1 MKTQNNIRFEK
12 VLNIQGKAMRV
23 NLPFGMQSSDYPE
36 PERCRKVEK
45 ELDEVV
51 SPKLRRHRQRA
62 GRKRAH
68 RNNAEKQRAYRDRR
82 RSLVLRNRLVG
93 T

>member
-12 VLNIQGKAMRV
+12 VLNVQGKAMRV

-45 ELDEVV
+45 ELEVV
-51 SPKLRRHRQRA
+51 SPKLRRHRVRA

-82 RSLVLRNRLVG
+82 KSLVLRNRLVG